1 MEQVNGKVH
10 VPVMPAEVIEY
21 GKPTLGQTW
30 IDGTGGAGGHS
41 QLIAGAIG
49 EDGRLLTVD
58 QDPQACEFLQGSLP
72 GHVHVANCSYHQVP
86 ELPNIDQYSSVQ
98 GILLDLG
105 LSSDQLEDEDRGFSF
120 RGDGPLDMRYDT
132 SQGRP
137 AWEWLQY
144 SPEKEIADSIYQFGE
159 ERFSRRIARKIVEQ
173 RRANPLRTVAQLRE
187 LIYSC
192 VPRPKRKDG
201 RFRHGN
207 VDPATRTFQALRIVV
222 NQELMKLEHALR
234 DLPDLLAPGGRLLI
248 ISFHSLE
255 DRIVKYAFRE
265 DERLDI
271 VTKKPI
277 QATPAEIEANP
288 RSRSAKL
295 RVAEKRPA

>member
-1 MEQVNGKVH
+1 MEQENGKVH
-10 VPVMPAEVIEY
+10 VPVLPKEVLEF
-21 GKPTLGQTW
+21 GAPRPGQTW
-30 IDGTGGAGGHS
+30 LDGTGGAGGHS
-41 QLIAGAIG
+41 QLIAEALGLEGKLI
-49 EDGRLLTVD
+49 TVD
-58 QDPQACEFLQGSLP
+58 QDPLACSHLQSVLP
-72 GHVHVANCSYHQVP
+72 NNVAVHNCSYHQVP
-86 ELPNIDQYSSVQ
+86 DLFASESEIKFN

-105 LSSDQLEDEDRGFSF
+105 LSSDQLEDEERGFSF
-120 RGDGPLDMRYDT
+120 KSESALDMRYDP
-132 SQGRP
+132 SQGVP

-173 RRANPLRTVAQLRE
+173 RKASPIRTATQLRD

-222 NQELMKLEHALR
+222 NNELKKLEQALKT
-234 DLPDLLAPGGRLLI
+234 LPDLLAPGGRFLI

-271 VTKKPI
+271 ITKKPV
-277 QATPAEIEANP
+277 QATQGEIDSNP

-295 RVAEKRPA
+295 RVAEKRS